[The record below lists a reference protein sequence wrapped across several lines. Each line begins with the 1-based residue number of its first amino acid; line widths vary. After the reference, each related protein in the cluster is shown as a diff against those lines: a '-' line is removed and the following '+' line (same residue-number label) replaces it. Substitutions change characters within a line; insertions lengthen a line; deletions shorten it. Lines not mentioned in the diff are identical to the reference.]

1 MRLCGSAG
9 NFTLQLSFVIQKS
22 SNRFST
28 AVPLTLLTR
37 IVTVAGSVAA
47 GIVIARVLGSETV
60 GTYAVLLLIVN
71 TLVQVF
77 GAGLAAANVFFVGR
91 ERILLP
97 AIISNSI
104 VFAALAGIAGAALV
118 YLGSL
123 LRPLWF
129 QDVPAE
135 LLMISLAT
143 LPFQIWTLFGLNLF
157 LTLGDVRRFNLLD
170 WLSQVYIPINAV
182 VVLLVLGRGLD
193 TLVTFNAI
201 ATAVIA
207 ITIFILVRRLAVAEN
222 GTIAFSP
229 DPSLFVRMVKFG
241 LTINVMNS
249 VLALVLRADVFLVNY
264 FRGLGEAGVYAIA
277 AQCSLLLIMFPNVV
291 GTLIFPSVARTKSN
305 SAELTSTVIRH
316 AAALQLVLC
325 MLAIPAAFLIPYIYG
340 PDFAP
345 ATFQFLILL
354 PGAFAIG
361 LQMMLSQHLAGI
373 GEIRLMPYFWIF
385 TLLLG
390 LALYVWAIPAYGGIG
405 AAAASTVIYSM
416 IFLLTLFYFGRHT
429 GEPISHLL
437 LLRSA
442 DARALLTRFGW

>member
-1 MRLCGSAG
+1 M
-9 NFTLQLSFVIQKS
+9 
-22 SNRFST
+22 
-28 AVPLTLLTR
+28 
-37 IVTVAGSVAA
+37 VTVAGSVAA

-71 TLVQVF
+71 TLVQIF
-77 GAGLAAANVFFVGR
+77 GAGLAAANVYFVGR

-118 YLGSL
+118 YLGYI

-129 QDVPAE
+129 QNVPAD

-170 WLSQVYIPINAV
+170 WFSQVYIPINAV

-193 TLVTFNAI
+193 TLVTINAI
-201 ATAVIA
+201 ATAIIA
-207 ITIFILVRRLAVAEN
+207 ITILILVRRLAAAEN
-222 GTIAFSP
+222 GTLGFSP
-229 DPSLFVRMVKFG
+229 DTSLFVRMIKFG
-241 LTINVMNS
+241 LTINVMNA
-249 VLALVLRADVFLVNY
+249 VLALVLRADVFLVNH
-264 FRGLGEAGVYAIA
+264 FRGVGEAGVYAIA

-291 GTLIFPSVARTKSN
+291 GTLIFPSVAGMKSG
-305 SAELTSTVIRH
+305 SAQLTSTVIRH
-316 AAALQLVLC
+316 AAAFQLVLC
-325 MLAIPAAFLIPYIYG
+325 LLAIPAAFLIPFIYG

-361 LQMMLSQHLAGI
+361 LQMILSQHLAGI
-373 GEIRLMPYFWIF
+373 GEIRLMPFFWIF

-390 LALYVWAIPAYGGIG
+390 LALYFLVIPAYGALG
-405 AAAASTVIYSM
+405 AAAVSSVVYSV
-416 IFLLTLFYFGRHT
+416 IFLLTLFYFGSHT
-429 GEPISHLL
+429 GERISQVLL
-437 LLRSA
+437 FRSA